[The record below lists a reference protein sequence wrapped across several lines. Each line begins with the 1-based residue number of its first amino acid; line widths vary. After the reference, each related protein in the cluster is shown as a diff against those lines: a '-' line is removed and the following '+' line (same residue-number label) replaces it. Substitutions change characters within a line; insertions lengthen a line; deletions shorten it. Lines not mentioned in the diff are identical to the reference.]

1 MDDYVSVSQAAGMLK
16 LTRQTVLYHI
26 RNGRLPAEKIAGVYV
41 IRRTDAESFTL
52 PKGGWPQGKA
62 RR

>member
-1 MDDYVSVSQAAGMLK
+1 MDDYVSVSQAAEILK

-26 RNGRLPAEKIAGVYV
+26 RHGRLPAEKIAGVYV
-41 IRRTDAESFTL
+41 LRRTDAESFAP
-52 PKGGWPQGKA
+52 PKGGWPQGKT